1 MFETG
6 VVTLTVVLL
15 FGLTLFSA
23 ATGLVPIRGTPVPS
37 WIGWIFVATLY
48 SVLWRNRPTL
58 RRMADPK
65 LVVGGHLVPAIVLAI
80 LGPTIL
86 LLIHKSRALP
96 VVTAS
101 PVPWLL
107 LLAIGGVVVALSCIS
122 MVLLRMPADAPKTE
136 VSEYR
141 DQWQES
147 VHPMDIFRCF
157 DLTMADFRFQEI
169 PNRIYERHNPQLVD
183 DAKGDFSG
191 SMIQETQPIPQPAE
205 VSPAL
210 DLLRKANLFAGE
222 GLLLAGT
229 VCFFVLLTRVLNP
242 DAPRLEWLMSGLI
255 FTLFGHVLTQAAD
268 VFFAEVRFE
277 SRLVHFFTDNGTFS
291 RSKLSTGMGIHDSTR
306 SENEVVRS
314 SMTPWMLCTR
324 VQTLTFAV
332 SGARNLEQRRYV
344 VEMRKD
350 DAFLEAVVRALRQF
364 IRSRQIVAGLTADG
378 DFAAAGAIHRV
389 NEVARAQGELLT
401 PFPDDRRPHAL
412 PATESGS
419 EA

>member
-1 MFETG
+1 MK
-6 VVTLTVVLL
+6 
-15 FGLTLFSA
+15 
-23 ATGLVPIRGTPVPS
+23 PVPWS
-37 WIGWIFVATLY
+37 LTPGLFALAVAT
-48 SVLWRNRPTL
+48 
-58 RRMADPK
+58 A
-65 LVVGGHLVPAIVLAI
+65 A
-80 LGPTIL
+80 
-86 LLIHKSRALP
+86 
-96 VVTAS
+96 
-101 PVPWLL
+101 WLL
-107 LLAIGGVVVALSCIS
+107 LLAIGGVVICLSCIS